1 MPKRKVRFVEHDTGN
16 VSEKVLD
23 DPPVKLTRQTPTK
36 LSAAPPK
43 PKDIPM
49 PIKNRSP
56 IERGK
61 DQLALVDGYF
71 DRVDQL
77 RVEHPEF
84 TDAELMTA
92 VDAEN
97 PGLADAAKYAPQ
109 DDDVQAYRDHQAEL
123 NDGRNPY
130 EVEWDAAVE
139 ELVRDGKTEHQAT
152 GILMRSRP
160 ELFNASFS
168 DDPIM
173 RFVHGADVELRSGR
187 AEDLAVAYQL
197 AKQKLPPEAAAVDM
211 STLFL

>member
-71 DRVDQL
+71 DRVAEL
-77 RVEHPEF
+77 RQEHPEY
-84 TDAELMTA
+84 TDAELMAA

-97 PGLADAAKYAPQ
+97 PGLADAAKFAPQ
-109 DDDVQAYRDHQAEL
+109 DDDVQAYRDHQAEV
-123 NDGRNPY
+123 NASRNPY
-130 EVEWDAAVE
+130 EREWDAAVE
-139 ELVRDGKTEHQAT
+139 ELVREGKTEHQAT
-152 GILMRSRP
+152 GELMRSRP
-160 ELFNASFS
+160 ELFNAANC
-168 DDPIM
+168 DDPIQ